1 MQREIV
7 WTALPRMI
15 ERGPSFANARF
26 EALGNTRK
34 AEQLQSAAVRR
45 EKIPMP
51 ELRSK
56 DYLRG
61 ELRGKEYLRDNPP
74 YKADS
79 GAVELSVVRDDR
91 QAPFPKRKHTSLA
104 IFPS

>member
-26 EALGNTRK
+26 EALGNTKK

-45 EKIPMP
+45 ENIPMP

-56 DYLRG
+56 NYLRGKDG
-61 ELRGKEYLRDNPP
+61 ELRGKEY
-74 YKADS
+74 
-79 GAVELSVVRDDR
+79 VRDHPR
-91 QAPFPKRKHTSLA
+91 Y
-104 IFPS
+104 